1 MTSSSPNIKYPAGT
15 FAGHAETAIALLR
28 KGVPLMMP
36 NKNGAI
42 CLHMAAQHGH
52 VSVVKSLLAKGAAV
66 DAKTKVPK
74 RSTTEKTT

>member
-1 MTSSSPNIKYPAGT
+1 M
-15 FAGHAETAIALLR
+15 ALLT

-42 CLHMAAQHGH
+42 CLHTAAKSGH

-66 DAKTKVPK
+66 DAQTKVCSY
-74 RSTTEKTT
+74 RSCYILTGMP